1 MDGVPAYVIA
11 FRNLEEAFV
20 DAYIRDLLLLT
31 MYYDFMAFLAVAYA
45 KSMAVG
51 FTLLQARTTIVSQL
65 NNLLELTDLA
75 GYNNIIK
82 IMLVIAKQMRP
93 APPAPRIRNPGPPP
107 RTPHLR
113 CAVMSAPPDGY
124 MPPSSDDTSSSE
136 EDGGD
141 NVSISTEHSVPD
153 YDEAAYS
160 THSTPAERSDRPE
173 FHDRNYVP
181 RRLTHPAMR
190 PASAPSPMRAAVQE
204 RSAPGATMSSAV
216 VIPSSPTSLRKKL
229 RSPQQNIRKR

>member
-1 MDGVPAYVIA
+1 MLYDYCM
-11 FRNLEEAFV
+11 R
-20 DAYIRDLLLLT
+20 DTYIRDFLLLT
-31 MYYDFMAFLAVAYA
+31 MYYDFMAFLTVAYA

-65 NNLLELTDLA
+65 NNLLELTDLS

-82 IMLVIAKQMRP
+82 IMLVLAKQMRP

-136 EDGGD
+136 EEGGD
-141 NVSISTEHSVPD
+141 NVSISTEHSVAE

-173 FHDRNYVP
+173 FYDRNYVP
-181 RRLTHPAMR
+181 RRLTHPDMR
-190 PASAPSPMRAAVQE
+190 LASAPSPGSRVTPRA
-204 RSAPGATMSSAV
+204 
-216 VIPSSPTSLRKKL
+216 
-229 RSPQQNIRKR
+229 